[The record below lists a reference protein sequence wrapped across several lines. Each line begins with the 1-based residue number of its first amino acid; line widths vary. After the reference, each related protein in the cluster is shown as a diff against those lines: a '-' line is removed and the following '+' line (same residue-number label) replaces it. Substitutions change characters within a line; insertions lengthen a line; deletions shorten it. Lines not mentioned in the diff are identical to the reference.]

1 VNRFRSKPAFVSDIN
16 HATTEKGNSN
26 DMIIGFEEDDDV
38 QGSEEKRIHK
48 Q

>member
-1 VNRFRSKPAFVSDIN
+1 MNRFRSKPAFVSDIN
-16 HATTEKGNSN
+16 QATTEKGNSN

>member
-1 VNRFRSKPAFVSDIN
+1 VNRFRYKIAFVSDIN
-16 HATTEKGNSN
+16 QATTEKGNSN